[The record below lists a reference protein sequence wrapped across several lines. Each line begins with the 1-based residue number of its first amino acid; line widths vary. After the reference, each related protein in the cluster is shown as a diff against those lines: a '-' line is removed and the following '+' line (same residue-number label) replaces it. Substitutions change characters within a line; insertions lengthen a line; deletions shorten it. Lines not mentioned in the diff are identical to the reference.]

1 VAAPLAVFEGATAP
15 QGVPPQETVQLTPA
29 LLGSLITVA
38 VNCADVPA
46 ATVCDCGVTD
56 TDMPET
62 VMFAPLE
69 IAIFATDVA
78 VIITERSEVVGV
90 GEAV

>member
-1 VAAPLAVFEGATAP
+1 VAVPLAVFEGAT
-15 QGVPPQETVQLTPA
+15 VPHGAAPQETVQLTPA

-62 VMFAPLE
+62 VMFAALE
-69 IAIFATDVA
+69 IAVFATDVA
-78 VIITERSEVVGV
+78 VIVTERSEVVGV
-90 GEAV
+90 GDAV

>member
-1 VAAPLAVFEGATAP
+1 
-15 QGVPPQETVQLTPA
+15 
-29 LLGSLITVA
+29 
-38 VNCADVPA
+38 
-46 ATVCDCGVTD
+46 
-56 TDMPET
+56 MPET